1 MTPNEEQILL
11 EKKKQ
16 AIAAAS
22 IPMHTPGSPTSTGD
36 SSPASGIAAP
46 PEAIMINGIRH
57 QNLPDQRFPGPLSM
71 VADAAAGTIGH
82 IATAPFG
89 NRAEERLAANRAEL
103 SNDTAE
109 PQAKPKPTP
118 ATSAGITGGVQ
129 AVANQ
134 GVSDLAGRQA
144 GHMTDNNLRQFE
156 DKGNGVVRQVGAT
169 GKTEFT
175 NVGTTD
181 ITDPTKKIPVNTY
194 SGAADNESMARAN
207 AIRQQIIDRQPA
219 GGIGILGDGGIEAA
233 NAEKT
238 QRWAND
244 SLLAGTSGRERTAA
258 LTQILAGQNQIAAEG
273 MRSATTQRGQDINS
287 SLTARGQD
295 LHAQTAANQLA
306 GNPQDQELKRA
317 QATGIM
323 AQTDS
328 TRQQNDLRNK
338 LLTETDPAKRT
349 AMQEAMLVAQG
360 RDPNQG
366 RYIRMG
372 GGEQVIDQATGQKA
386 KLPDQVFDSRTGQT
400 VQTGKR
406 GLSDTDFDA
415 IGKKIGMPGDALKAR
430 YREFQKQGP
439 ASSLKDFNAVDV
451 ALSLADG
458 TPPEKIAATI
468 KRLGGNPADYGL

>member
-1 MTPNEEQILL
+1 
-11 EKKKQ
+11 
-16 AIAAAS
+16 
-22 IPMHTPGSPTSTGD
+22 
-36 SSPASGIAAP
+36 
-46 PEAIMINGIRH
+46 MINGIRH
-57 QNLPDQRFPGPLSM
+57 QNLPDQKFPGPLSM
-71 VADAAAGTIGH
+71 VADAAGETVKFA
-82 IATAPFG
+82 ATAPFS
-89 NRAEERLAANRAEL
+89 NRSEDRLAANRAEL

-181 ITDPTKKIPVNTY
+181 ITDPAKKVAVNSY
-194 SGAADNESMARAN
+194 DGAADNASLAKAN
-207 AIRQQIIDRQPA
+207 AIRQEMIDRQPV
-219 GGIGILGDGGIEAA
+219 GGVGILGDGGVEAA
-233 NAEKT
+233 NVEKT
-238 QRWAND
+238 QRWRQDDLIAAAQGGNRAAAEAIQANAR
-244 SLLAGTSGRERTAA
+244 LAGDQ
-258 LTQILAGQNQIAAEG
+258 LH
-273 MRSATTQRGQDINS
+273 SATAVRGQDVGAGI
-287 SLTARGQD
+287 TARGQD
-295 LHAQTAANQLA
+295 IAAKTEANRMATESPLKSAQTQ
-306 GNPQDQELKRA
+306 
-317 QATGIM
+317 GIL
-323 AQTDS
+323 AQTES

-338 LLTETDPAKRT
+338 LLTETDTAKRT
-349 AMQEAMLVAQG
+349 SMQEAMLVAQG

-372 GGEQVIDQATGQKA
+372 GGEQVVDQLTGQKA

-400 VQTGKR
+400 VQAGKR
-406 GLSDTDFDA
+406 GLSDADFDA
-415 IGKKIGMPGDALKAR
+415 IGKKIGMPGDALSAR

-439 ASSLKDFNAVDV
+439 ATSLKDFDAVDV

-458 TPPEKIAATI
+458 TTPEKIAATI